1 MVDKRLLSVV
11 PQAKTAIGKTVAAQF
26 VGLIAGILFAY
37 SLALVLA
44 GMIAKSP
51 INFALVI
58 PCFAAA
64 LVLKFASAKIAEH
77 FSYMAAR
84 DVKLALR
91 RKIYEK
97 LLRLGKCASSHSSSA
112 ELIQTTVEG
121 TEQLE
126 IYFGKFLPQLMYAVV
141 APVSLFIVLLFVN
154 VPSAIALLVFVPL
167 IPATIMA
174 IQQLAKRVMGK
185 YWDTYTNLGDT
196 FLENLQGLVTL
207 KIYQADALR
216 HEKMNEEAENFR
228 LATMRVLRM
237 QLNSIIVMDIVALG
251 GAVAG
256 MSVGLYQMVTGA
268 LDVFGFL
275 FIVLVSAD
283 FFIPMRTLGSYFH
296 VAMNGMSASD
306 KIFTFLNESEQ
317 QRGTARVEGE
327 PVIEFRDVTF
337 AYLPVSNDGEDAEST
352 SGTAGAGAAVG
363 ADSAVNTGAGDSAE
377 TYAPSGDSAGADA
390 LSPEN
395 VPSAE
400 SAPSAES
407 VSSRASVPV
416 LRNITMTLPAQGMCA
431 VVGLSGSGKSSLA
444 HLIAGEYLN
453 FTGSL
458 TIGSIPVQQLSLQAL
473 SDTIT
478 TVPTGDYVFS
488 GTLRSML
495 CMARPHATDA
505 ELWDAL
511 EKANIASFVKN
522 AGGLDMPIEAQGLN
536 VSGGQRQRLC
546 LARALLHNTPY
557 YIFDE
562 ATSNIDVE
570 SEEHINAAIERLAR
584 EKGVLVISH
593 RLANV
598 VHAQRIFVLHE
609 GALVGWGTHE
619 ELLATCEM
627 YRSLWSQQS
636 ALENIRKGEV
646 Q

>member
-1 MVDKRLLSVV
+1 MVDKRILSVV

-337 AYLPVSNDGEDAEST
+337 AYPSVSPDEEAADDGVVAASGAGTDAPPSSDDTDVSPSSTETGASSAEST
-352 SGTAGAGAAVG
+352 
-363 ADSAVNTGAGDSAE
+363 
-377 TYAPSGDSAGADA
+377 
-390 LSPEN
+390 
-395 VPSAE
+395 PSAA
-400 SAPSAES
+400 SA
-407 VSSRASVPV
+407 SSCASVPV

-511 EKANIASFVKN
+511 DKANIASFVKN

-609 GALVGWGTHE
+609 GALVGCGTHE

-627 YRSLWSQQS
+627 YRSLWNQQS

>member
-337 AYLPVSNDGEDAEST
+337 AYPSVSPDEEAADDGVVAASGAGTDAPPSSDDTDVSPSSTETGASSAEST
-352 SGTAGAGAAVG
+352 
-363 ADSAVNTGAGDSAE
+363 
-377 TYAPSGDSAGADA
+377 
-390 LSPEN
+390 
-395 VPSAE
+395 PSAA
-400 SAPSAES
+400 SA
-407 VSSRASVPV
+407 SSCASVPV

-511 EKANIASFVKN
+511 DKANIASFVKN

-609 GALVGWGTHE
+609 GALVGCGTHE

-627 YRSLWSQQS
+627 YRSLWNQQS

>member
-77 FSYMAAR
+77 FSYMAAC

-256 MSVGLYQMVTGA
+256 MSVGLYQMVTGV

-337 AYLPVSNDGEDAEST
+337 AYPSVSRDEEAADDGVVAAS
-352 SGTAGAGAAVG
+352 GAGTDAPPSSDDTNV
-363 ADSAVNTGAGDSAE
+363 SPSSTQTG
-377 TYAPSGDSAGADA
+377 
-390 LSPEN
+390 
-395 VPSAE
+395 
-400 SAPSAES
+400 APSAES
-407 VSSRASVPV
+407 TPSAASGSSLTSAPV

-619 ELLATCEM
+619 ELLATCDM
-627 YRSLWSQQS
+627 YRSLWNQQS

>member
-256 MSVGLYQMVTGA
+256 MSVGLYQMVTGV

-337 AYLPVSNDGEDAEST
+337 AYPSVSRDEEAADDGVVAAS
-352 SGTAGAGAAVG
+352 GAGTDAPPSSDDTNV
-363 ADSAVNTGAGDSAE
+363 SPSSTQTG
-377 TYAPSGDSAGADA
+377 
-390 LSPEN
+390 
-395 VPSAE
+395 
-400 SAPSAES
+400 APSAES
-407 VSSRASVPV
+407 TPSAASASSCASTPV

-570 SEEHINAAIERLAR
+570 SEEHINAAIELLAR

-627 YRSLWSQQS
+627 YRSLWNQQS

>member
-58 PCFAAA
+58 PCFVAA
-64 LVLKFASAKIAEH
+64 LVLKFASAKTAEH

-97 LLRLGKCASSHSSSA
+97 LLRLGTCASSHSSSA

-141 APVSLFIVLLFVN
+141 APVSLFIVLIFVN

-337 AYLPVSNDGEDAEST
+337 AYPSVSPDEEAADDGVVAAS
-352 SGTAGAGAAVG
+352 GAGTDASPSSDDTNV
-363 ADSAVNTGAGDSAE
+363 SPSSTQTG
-377 TYAPSGDSAGADA
+377 
-390 LSPEN
+390 
-395 VPSAE
+395 
-400 SAPSAES
+400 APSAES
-407 VSSRASVPV
+407 TPSAASASSCASVPV

-511 EKANIASFVKN
+511 DKANIASFVKN

-627 YRSLWSQQS
+627 YCSLWNQQS

>member
-97 LLRLGKCASSHSSSA
+97 LLRLGTCASSHSSSA

-337 AYLPVSNDGEDAEST
+337 AYPSVSRDEEAADDGVVAAS
-352 SGTAGAGAAVG
+352 GAGTDAPPSSDDTDV
-363 ADSAVNTGAGDSAE
+363 SPSSTETG
-377 TYAPSGDSAGADA
+377 
-390 LSPEN
+390 
-395 VPSAE
+395 
-400 SAPSAES
+400 APSAES
-407 VSSRASVPV
+407 TPSAASASSCASTPV

-511 EKANIASFVKN
+511 DKANIASFVKN

-619 ELLATCEM
+619 ELLATCDM
-627 YRSLWSQQS
+627 YRSLWNQQS

>member
-256 MSVGLYQMVTGA
+256 MSVGLYQMVTGV

-337 AYLPVSNDGEDAEST
+337 AYPSVSPDEEAADDGVVAASGAGTDAPPSSDDTDVSPSSTETGASSAEST
-352 SGTAGAGAAVG
+352 
-363 ADSAVNTGAGDSAE
+363 
-377 TYAPSGDSAGADA
+377 
-390 LSPEN
+390 
-395 VPSAE
+395 PSAA
-400 SAPSAES
+400 SA
-407 VSSRASVPV
+407 SSCASTPV

-511 EKANIASFVKN
+511 DKANIASFVKN

-619 ELLATCEM
+619 ELLATCDM
-627 YRSLWSQQS
+627 YRSLWNQQS

>member
-11 PQAKTAIGKTVAAQF
+11 PQAKTAIGKTVAAQL

-64 LVLKFASAKIAEH
+64 LVLKFASSKIAEH

-337 AYLPVSNDGEDAEST
+337 AYPSVSRDEEAADDGVVAAS
-352 SGTAGAGAAVG
+352 GAGTDAPPSSDDTDV
-363 ADSAVNTGAGDSAE
+363 SPSSTETG
-377 TYAPSGDSAGADA
+377 
-390 LSPEN
+390 
-395 VPSAE
+395 
-400 SAPSAES
+400 APSAES
-407 VSSRASVPV
+407 TPSAASASSCASTPV

-511 EKANIASFVKN
+511 DKANIASFVKN

-619 ELLATCEM
+619 ELLATCDM
-627 YRSLWSQQS
+627 YRSLWNQQS

>member
-196 FLENLQGLVTL
+196 FFFFFLGLVTL

-337 AYLPVSNDGEDAEST
+337 AYPSVSPDEEAADDGVVAASGAGTDAPPSSDDTDVSPSSTETGAPLP
-352 SGTAGAGAAVG
+352 SGTE
-363 ADSAVNTGAGDSAE
+363 TGASLAAS
-377 TYAPSGDSAGADA
+377 T
-390 LSPEN
+390 
-395 VPSAE
+395 PSAA
-400 SAPSAES
+400 SA
-407 VSSRASVPV
+407 SSCASVPV

-570 SEEHINAAIERLAR
+570 SEEHINAAIERLAC

-619 ELLATCEM
+619 ELLATCDM
-627 YRSLWSQQS
+627 YRSLWNQQS

>member
-64 LVLKFASAKIAEH
+64 LVLKFASAKTAEH

-97 LLRLGKCASSHSSSA
+97 LLRLGTCASSHSSSA

-337 AYLPVSNDGEDAEST
+337 AYPSVSRDEEAADDGVV
-352 SGTAGAGAAVG
+352 AA
-363 ADSAVNTGAGDSAE
+363 S
-377 TYAPSGDSAGADA
+377 SAGTDA
-390 LSPEN
+390 PPSSDDTDVSP
-395 VPSAE
+395 S
-400 SAPSAES
+400 STQTGAPSAES
-407 VSSRASVPV
+407 TPSAASASSCASTPV

-570 SEEHINAAIERLAR
+570 SEEHINAAIELLAR

-627 YRSLWSQQS
+627 YRSLWNQQS

>member
-97 LLRLGKCASSHSSSA
+97 LLRLGTCASSHSSSA

-256 MSVGLYQMVTGA
+256 MSVGLYQMVTGV

-337 AYLPVSNDGEDAEST
+337 AYPSVSRDEEAADDGVVAASSAGTDALTGGDDTNVSPSSTETGAPLP
-352 SGTAGAGAAVG
+352 SGTE
-363 ADSAVNTGAGDSAE
+363 TG
-377 TYAPSGDSAGADA
+377 
-390 LSPEN
+390 
-395 VPSAE
+395 
-400 SAPSAES
+400 APSAES
-407 VSSRASVPV
+407 TPSAASGSSLTSAPV

-511 EKANIASFVKN
+511 DKANIASFVKN

-536 VSGGQRQRLC
+536 VSVGQRQRLC

-619 ELLATCEM
+619 ELLATCDM
-627 YRSLWSQQS
+627 YRSLWNQQS
-636 ALENIRKGEV
+636 ALENIRKGEI

>member
-64 LVLKFASAKIAEH
+64 LVLKFVSAKTAEH

-97 LLRLGKCASSHSSSA
+97 LLRLGTCASSHSSSA

-337 AYLPVSNDGEDAEST
+337 AYPSVSPDEEAADDGVVAAS
-352 SGTAGAGAAVG
+352 GAGTDAPPSSDDTDV
-363 ADSAVNTGAGDSAE
+363 SPSSTETG
-377 TYAPSGDSAGADA
+377 
-390 LSPEN
+390 
-395 VPSAE
+395 
-400 SAPSAES
+400 APSAES
-407 VSSRASVPV
+407 TPSAASASSRASAPV

-511 EKANIASFVKN
+511 DKANIASFVKN

-619 ELLATCEM
+619 ELLATCDM
-627 YRSLWSQQS
+627 YRSLWNQQS

>member
-337 AYLPVSNDGEDAEST
+337 AYPPVSSDKETADDGVVVASST
-352 SGTAGAGAAVG
+352 
-363 ADSAVNTGAGDSAE
+363 E
-377 TYAPSGDSAGADA
+377 THAPSGASAGTDA

-395 VPSAE
+395 APSAE
-400 SAPSAES
+400 SAPSAAS
-407 VSSRASVPV
+407 ASSRASTPV

-627 YRSLWSQQS
+627 YRSLWNQQS

>member
-58 PCFAAA
+58 PCFVAA
-64 LVLKFASAKIAEH
+64 LVLKFVSAKTAEH

-97 LLRLGKCASSHSSSA
+97 LLRLGTCASSHSSSA

-337 AYLPVSNDGEDAEST
+337 AYPSVSRDEEAADDGVVAAS
-352 SGTAGAGAAVG
+352 GAGTDAPPSSDDTNV
-363 ADSAVNTGAGDSAE
+363 SPSSTQTG
-377 TYAPSGDSAGADA
+377 
-390 LSPEN
+390 
-395 VPSAE
+395 
-400 SAPSAES
+400 APSAES
-407 VSSRASVPV
+407 TPSAASASSCASTPV

-511 EKANIASFVKN
+511 DKANIASFVKN

-619 ELLATCEM
+619 ELLATCDM
-627 YRSLWSQQS
+627 YRSLWNQQS

>member
-58 PCFAAA
+58 PCFVAA
-64 LVLKFASAKIAEH
+64 LVLKFVSAKTAEH

-97 LLRLGKCASSHSSSA
+97 LLRLGTCASSHSSSA

-256 MSVGLYQMVTGA
+256 MSVGLYQMVTGV

-337 AYLPVSNDGEDAEST
+337 AYPSVSPDEEAADDGVVAASGAGTDAPPSSDDTDVSPSSTETGASSAEST
-352 SGTAGAGAAVG
+352 
-363 ADSAVNTGAGDSAE
+363 
-377 TYAPSGDSAGADA
+377 
-390 LSPEN
+390 
-395 VPSAE
+395 PSAA
-400 SAPSAES
+400 SA
-407 VSSRASVPV
+407 SSCASVPV
-416 LRNITMTLPAQGMCA
+416 LRNITMMLPAQGMCA

-511 EKANIASFVKN
+511 DKANIASFVKN

-609 GALVGWGTHE
+609 GALVGCGTHE

-627 YRSLWSQQS
+627 YRSLWNQQS

>member
-64 LVLKFASAKIAEH
+64 LVLKFVSAKTAEH

-97 LLRLGKCASSHSSSA
+97 LLRLGTCASSHSSSA

-337 AYLPVSNDGEDAEST
+337 AYPSVSPDEEAADDGVVAASGAGTDAPPSSDDTNVSPSST
-352 SGTAGAGAAVG
+352 QTGAPLSSGTE
-363 ADSAVNTGAGDSAE
+363 TG
-377 TYAPSGDSAGADA
+377 
-390 LSPEN
+390 
-395 VPSAE
+395 
-400 SAPSAES
+400 APSAES
-407 VSSRASVPV
+407 TPSAASASSRASAPV
-416 LRNITMTLPAQGMCA
+416 LRNITITLPAQGMCA

-511 EKANIASFVKN
+511 DKANIASFVKN

-619 ELLATCEM
+619 ELLATCDM
-627 YRSLWSQQS
+627 YRSLWNQQS

>member
-327 PVIEFRDVTF
+327 PVIEFKDVTF
-337 AYLPVSNDGEDAEST
+337 AYPPVTSDEETADDGVVVASST
-352 SGTAGAGAAVG
+352 
-363 ADSAVNTGAGDSAE
+363 E
-377 TYAPSGDSAGADA
+377 THAPSGDSARTDA

-395 VPSAE
+395 APSAE
-400 SAPSAES
+400 SAPSAAS
-407 VSSRASVPV
+407 ASSRASTPV

>member
-1 MVDKRLLSVV
+1 M
-11 PQAKTAIGKTVAAQF
+11 
-26 VGLIAGILFAY
+26 
-37 SLALVLA
+37 
-44 GMIAKSP
+44 
-51 INFALVI
+51 
-58 PCFAAA
+58 
-64 LVLKFASAKIAEH
+64 H
-77 FSYMAAR
+77 
-84 DVKLALR
+84 
-91 RKIYEK
+91 
-97 LLRLGKCASSHSSSA
+97 
-112 ELIQTTVEG
+112 
-121 TEQLE
+121 
-126 IYFGKFLPQLMYAVV
+126 
-141 APVSLFIVLLFVN
+141 
-154 VPSAIALLVFVPL
+154 
-167 IPATIMA
+167 
-174 IQQLAKRVMGK
+174 

-256 MSVGLYQMVTGA
+256 MSVGLYQMVTGV

-337 AYLPVSNDGEDAEST
+337 AYPSVSPDEEAADDGVVAASGAGTDAPPSSDDTDVSPSSTETGAPLPSGIETGASSAEST
-352 SGTAGAGAAVG
+352 
-363 ADSAVNTGAGDSAE
+363 
-377 TYAPSGDSAGADA
+377 
-390 LSPEN
+390 
-395 VPSAE
+395 PSAA
-400 SAPSAES
+400 SA
-407 VSSRASVPV
+407 SSCASVPV

-619 ELLATCEM
+619 ELLATCDM
-627 YRSLWSQQS
+627 YRSLWNQQS

>member
-256 MSVGLYQMVTGA
+256 MSVGLYQMVTGV

-337 AYLPVSNDGEDAEST
+337 AYPSVSSDEEAADDGVVAAS
-352 SGTAGAGAAVG
+352 GAGTDAPPSSDDTNV
-363 ADSAVNTGAGDSAE
+363 SPSSTQTG
-377 TYAPSGDSAGADA
+377 
-390 LSPEN
+390 
-395 VPSAE
+395 
-400 SAPSAES
+400 APSAES
-407 VSSRASVPV
+407 TPSAASASSCASTPV

-511 EKANIASFVKN
+511 DKANIASFVKN

-609 GALVGWGTHE
+609 GALVGCGTHE

-627 YRSLWSQQS
+627 YRSLWNQQS

>member
-337 AYLPVSNDGEDAEST
+337 AYPSVSPDEEAADDGVVAAS
-352 SGTAGAGAAVG
+352 GAGTDAPPSSDDTDV
-363 ADSAVNTGAGDSAE
+363 SPSSTETG
-377 TYAPSGDSAGADA
+377 
-390 LSPEN
+390 
-395 VPSAE
+395 
-400 SAPSAES
+400 APSAES
-407 VSSRASVPV
+407 TPSAASASSCASTPV

-511 EKANIASFVKN
+511 DKANIASFVKN

-619 ELLATCEM
+619 ELLATCDM
-627 YRSLWSQQS
+627 YRSLWNQQS

>member
-58 PCFAAA
+58 PCFVAA
-64 LVLKFASAKIAEH
+64 LVLKFASAKTAEH

-97 LLRLGKCASSHSSSA
+97 LLRLGTCASSHSSSA

-141 APVSLFIVLLFVN
+141 APVSLFIVLIFVN

-337 AYLPVSNDGEDAEST
+337 AYPSVSPDEEAADDGVVAAS
-352 SGTAGAGAAVG
+352 GAGTDASPSSDDTNV
-363 ADSAVNTGAGDSAE
+363 SPSSTQTG
-377 TYAPSGDSAGADA
+377 
-390 LSPEN
+390 
-395 VPSAE
+395 
-400 SAPSAES
+400 APSAES
-407 VSSRASVPV
+407 TPSAASASSCASTPV

-511 EKANIASFVKN
+511 DKANIASFVKN

-619 ELLATCEM
+619 ELLATCDM
-627 YRSLWSQQS
+627 YRSLWNQQS

>member
-58 PCFAAA
+58 PCFVAA
-64 LVLKFASAKIAEH
+64 LVLKFASAKTAEH

-97 LLRLGKCASSHSSSA
+97 LLRLGTCASSHSSSA

-141 APVSLFIVLLFVN
+141 APVSLFIVLIFVN

-337 AYLPVSNDGEDAEST
+337 AYPSVSPDEEAADDGVVAAS
-352 SGTAGAGAAVG
+352 GAGTDASPSSDDTNV
-363 ADSAVNTGAGDSAE
+363 SPSSTQAG
-377 TYAPSGDSAGADA
+377 
-390 LSPEN
+390 
-395 VPSAE
+395 
-400 SAPSAES
+400 APSAES
-407 VSSRASVPV
+407 TPSAASASSCASTPV

-511 EKANIASFVKN
+511 DKANIASFVKN

-619 ELLATCEM
+619 ELLATCDM
-627 YRSLWSQQS
+627 YRSLWNQQS

>member
-337 AYLPVSNDGEDAEST
+337 AYPSVSPDEEAADDGVVAASGAGTDAPPSSDDTDVSPSSTETGASSAEST
-352 SGTAGAGAAVG
+352 
-363 ADSAVNTGAGDSAE
+363 
-377 TYAPSGDSAGADA
+377 
-390 LSPEN
+390 
-395 VPSAE
+395 PSAA
-400 SAPSAES
+400 SA
-407 VSSRASVPV
+407 SSCASVPV

-495 CMARPHATDA
+495 CMACPHATDA

-598 VHAQRIFVLHE
+598 VHAQCIFVLHE
-609 GALVGWGTHE
+609 GELVGWGTHE

-627 YRSLWSQQS
+627 YRSLWNQQS

>member
-58 PCFAAA
+58 PCFVAA
-64 LVLKFASAKIAEH
+64 LVLKFASAKTAEH

-97 LLRLGKCASSHSSSA
+97 LLRLGTCASSHSSSA

-141 APVSLFIVLLFVN
+141 APVSLFIVLIFVN

-317 QRGTARVEGE
+317 QRGTARVAGE

-337 AYLPVSNDGEDAEST
+337 AYPSVSPDEEAADDGVVAASGAGTDAPPSSDDTDVSPSSTETGASSAEST
-352 SGTAGAGAAVG
+352 SSAA
-363 ADSAVNTGAGDSAE
+363 SA
-377 TYAPSGDSAGADA
+377 
-390 LSPEN
+390 
-395 VPSAE
+395 
-400 SAPSAES
+400 
-407 VSSRASVPV
+407 SSCASVPV

-511 EKANIASFVKN
+511 DKANIASFVKN

-609 GALVGWGTHE
+609 GALVGCGTHE

-627 YRSLWSQQS
+627 YRSLWNQQS

>member
-337 AYLPVSNDGEDAEST
+337 AYPSVSRDEEAADDGVVAASGAGTDASPSSDDTDVSPSSTQTGAPLP
-352 SGTAGAGAAVG
+352 SGTE
-363 ADSAVNTGAGDSAE
+363 TG
-377 TYAPSGDSAGADA
+377 
-390 LSPEN
+390 
-395 VPSAE
+395 
-400 SAPSAES
+400 APSAAS
-407 VSSRASVPV
+407 GSSLTSAPV

-511 EKANIASFVKN
+511 DKANIASFVKN

-619 ELLATCEM
+619 ELLATCDM
-627 YRSLWSQQS
+627 YRSLWNQQS

>member
-44 GMIAKSP
+44 GMIMKTP
-51 INFALVI
+51 INFALIV
-58 PCFAAA
+58 PCFLAA
-64 LVLKFASAKIAEH
+64 LVLKFVSARTAEH
-77 FSYMAAR
+77 FSFMAAR

-97 LLRLGKCASSHSSSA
+97 LLRLGRCASSHSSSA

-141 APVSLFIVLLFVN
+141 APLSLFIVLLFVN

-174 IQQLAKRVMGK
+174 IQQLAKRVMGA

-207 KIYQADALR
+207 KIYQADARR

-256 MSVGLYQMVTGA
+256 MSIGLYQMTTGA

-306 KIFTFLNESEQ
+306 KIFTFLNEHEQ
-317 QRGTARVEGE
+317 QRGDARVEGE

-337 AYLPVSNDGEDAEST
+337 AYPPVSGACEDAKSA
-352 SGTAGAGAAVG
+352 SGTAGAG
-363 ADSAVNTGAGDSAE
+363 DSAE
-377 TYAPSGDSAGADA
+377 KDAASAA
-390 LSPEN
+390 
-395 VPSAE
+395 
-400 SAPSAES
+400 SAPSAAS
-407 VSSRASVPV
+407 VSSHASVPAPV

-444 HLIAGEYLN
+444 HLIAGEYLT

-458 TIGSIPVQQLSLQAL
+458 TIGSTPVQQLSLQAL

-511 EKANIASFVKN
+511 EKANIASFVEN
-522 AGGLDMPIEAQGLN
+522 SGGLDMPIDAQGLN

-557 YIFDE
+557 YVFDE

-598 VHAQRIFVLHE
+598 VRAQRIFVLHE
-609 GALVGWGTHE
+609 GVLVGCGTHD
-619 ELLATCEM
+619 ELLASCEV
-627 YRSLWSQQS
+627 YRSLWNQQS
-636 ALENIRKGEV
+636 ALENIRKGEAR
-646 Q
+646 

>member
-58 PCFAAA
+58 PCFVAA
-64 LVLKFASAKIAEH
+64 LVLKFVSAKTAEH

-97 LLRLGKCASSHSSSA
+97 LLRLGTCASSHSSSA

-256 MSVGLYQMVTGA
+256 MSVGLYQMVTGV

-337 AYLPVSNDGEDAEST
+337 AYPSVSPDEEAADDGVVAASGAGTDAPPSSDDTDVSPSSTETGASSAEST
-352 SGTAGAGAAVG
+352 
-363 ADSAVNTGAGDSAE
+363 
-377 TYAPSGDSAGADA
+377 
-390 LSPEN
+390 
-395 VPSAE
+395 PSAA
-400 SAPSAES
+400 SA
-407 VSSRASVPV
+407 SSCASVPV

-511 EKANIASFVKN
+511 DKANIASFVKN

-609 GALVGWGTHE
+609 GALVGCGTHE

-627 YRSLWSQQS
+627 YRSLWNQQS

>member
-58 PCFAAA
+58 PCFVAA
-64 LVLKFASAKIAEH
+64 LVLKFASAKTAEH

-97 LLRLGKCASSHSSSA
+97 LLRLGTCASSHSSSA

-141 APVSLFIVLLFVN
+141 APVSLFIVLIFVN

-317 QRGTARVEGE
+317 QRGTARVAGE

-337 AYLPVSNDGEDAEST
+337 AYPSVSPDEEAADDGVVAASGAGTDAPPSSDDTDVSPSSTETGASSAEST
-352 SGTAGAGAAVG
+352 
-363 ADSAVNTGAGDSAE
+363 
-377 TYAPSGDSAGADA
+377 
-390 LSPEN
+390 
-395 VPSAE
+395 PSAA
-400 SAPSAES
+400 SA
-407 VSSRASVPV
+407 SSCASVPV

-511 EKANIASFVKN
+511 DKANIASFVKN

-609 GALVGWGTHE
+609 GALVGCGTHE

-627 YRSLWSQQS
+627 YRSLWNQQS

>member
-337 AYLPVSNDGEDAEST
+337 AYPSVSRDEEAADDGVVAAS
-352 SGTAGAGAAVG
+352 GAGTDAPPSSDDTDV
-363 ADSAVNTGAGDSAE
+363 SPSSTETG
-377 TYAPSGDSAGADA
+377 
-390 LSPEN
+390 
-395 VPSAE
+395 
-400 SAPSAES
+400 APSAES
-407 VSSRASVPV
+407 TPSAASASSRASAPV

-511 EKANIASFVKN
+511 DKANIASFVKN

-619 ELLATCEM
+619 ELLATCDM
-627 YRSLWSQQS
+627 YRSLWNQQS

>member
-337 AYLPVSNDGEDAEST
+337 AYPSVSRDEEAADDGVVAASGVGTDAPPSSDDTDVSPSST
-352 SGTAGAGAAVG
+352 E
-363 ADSAVNTGAGDSAE
+363 TG
-377 TYAPSGDSAGADA
+377 
-390 LSPEN
+390 
-395 VPSAE
+395 
-400 SAPSAES
+400 APSAES
-407 VSSRASVPV
+407 TPSAASASSCASTPV

-511 EKANIASFVKN
+511 DKANIASFVKN

-619 ELLATCEM
+619 ELLATCDM
-627 YRSLWSQQS
+627 YRSLWNQQS